1 MGAVPTPAN
10 AYPAARR
17 EPVVETLHGERIA
30 DPYRWLEDGF
40 STETNAWQAA
50 QHELFAAHQQR
61 WPMRSPFHHRVT
73 QLLRTGTVGPPAWRG
88 DYAFFVRREP
98 DAEHAAILIRDPNG
112 TERVL
117 VDPTQVDPTGL
128 TTLDA
133 WQPSKDGL
141 LLGYQ
146 TSHGGTEES
155 ALTVIDVGTG
165 QVVDGPIDRC
175 RYSPVA
181 WLPDSSAFYYTR
193 QLPLSEVPDDE
204 GQYHRR
210 VWLHRLGTEVAADTM
225 IFGAEHDKT
234 TFFGVRV
241 SWDGRWLVLSASQGT
256 APRNDVWLADLSTTP
271 PEAPDLRPVVVGLDA
286 QTRVWVGRNGNLYAH
301 TDRDAPRGR
310 LLVGDPTQPDPEH
323 WRELVAQDETAVLD
337 DVAVLDGL
345 PVPTLLCSWT
355 RHAVAHLS
363 VHDLDTGRRR
373 GDVDLPG
380 LGSLT
385 GLAERPEGGSEVWF
399 GYTDHL
405 TPMTVYRHE
414 VSGGATEVWAH
425 SPGAVSVSDGIDAR
439 QVTYESLD
447 GVIVRMFVLTGPG
460 SAELPRPTILYGY
473 GGFGISLTPAYSAS
487 VLAWLEAGGAYA
499 IANLRG
505 GGEEGESWHRAGM
518 REHKQRVF
526 DDLHAGAEW
535 LIDTG
540 VTRPELLSISGGSN
554 GGLLV
559 GAALT
564 QRPDLYRSVVC
575 SAPLLDMVRYEHHG
589 LGRLWSDEYG
599 SAEDA
604 DELRWLLTYSPYH
617 RVHPG
622 VEYPAVLFTVFESD
636 SRVDPS
642 HARKMCAALQAAST
656 APLGESPV
664 LLRAETDVGHG
675 ARAIS
680 RTVSA
685 AADTLGFAAWTT
697 GLHPIPPVRQT
708 G

>member
-1 MGAVPTPAN
+1 M
-10 AYPAARR
+10 
-17 EPVVETLHGERIA
+17 LHGERVA
-30 DPYRWLEDGF
+30 DPYRWLEDG
-40 STETNAWQAA
+40 SSAETHAWQAA
-50 QHELFAAHQQR
+50 QQELFAAQQQR
-61 WPMRSPFHHRVT
+61 WPMRSYFHDRVG
-73 QLLRTGTVGPPAWRG
+73 QLVRTGTVGPPAWRG
-88 DYAFFVRREP
+88 ERAFFVRREP
-98 DAEHAAILIRDPNG
+98 DAELATVLVRDANG

-117 VDPTQVDPTGL
+117 VDPIQLDPTGL

-133 WQPSKDGL
+133 WQPSMDGR

-155 ALTVIDVGTG
+155 ALTVIDVETD

-193 QLPLSEVPDDE
+193 QLPLSEVPDGE

-210 VWLHRLGTEVAADTM
+210 VWFHRVGTEVTADTLV
-225 IFGAEHDKT
+225 FGAEHDMT

-241 SWDGRWLVLSASQGT
+241 SWDGRWLVVSASQGT
-256 APRNDVWLADLSTTP
+256 APRNDVWLADLDTTS
-271 PEAPDLRPVVVGLDA
+271 PEAPDLRPVVVGVDA
-286 QTRVWVGRNGNLYAH
+286 QTRVWVGRDGNLYAH

-310 LLVGDPTQPDPEH
+310 LLVGDPTQPDPEG
-323 WRELVAQDETAVLD
+323 WRELVAQDETAVLA

-345 PVPTLLCSWT
+345 GVPTLLCSWT

-363 VHDLDTGRRR
+363 VHDLDTGWRR
-373 GDVDLPG
+373 GDVGLPG

-385 GLAERPEGGSEVWF
+385 GLVERPEGGSEAWF

-405 TPMTVYRHE
+405 TPMTIYRHE
-414 VSGGATEVWAH
+414 VRSGTTEVWAH
-425 SPGAVSVSDGIDAR
+425 SPGAVSLNDCIGAR

-447 GVIVRMFVLTGPG
+447 GVNVSMFVLTGPG
-460 SAELPRPTILYGY
+460 SVGLPRPTILYGY

-526 DDLHAGAEW
+526 DDLHAAAEL

-540 VTRPELLSISGGSN
+540 VTRPELLHISGGSN

-575 SAPLLDMVRYEHHG
+575 SAPLLDMVRYEKHG
-589 LGRLWSDEYG
+589 LGQLWTDEYG
-599 SAEDA
+599 TAEA
-604 DELRWLLTYSPYH
+604 AEELRWLLAYSPYH
-617 RVHPG
+617 RVQPG
-622 VEYPAVLFTVFESD
+622 VAYPAVLFTVFESD
-636 SRVDPS
+636 SRVDPA

-656 APLGESPV
+656 APPGESPV

-685 AADTLGFAAWTT
+685 AADTLGFAAWAT
-697 GLHPIPPVRQT
+697 GLQPQPEVRQT